1 MRKLSKVGNS
11 VLLFHL
17 LTFSLFVVSC
27 SSDDGYQSHIKEL
40 LMEDM
45 SFTCEGGTQE
55 QEYRHEDLSVYK
67 VSHKESWC
75 SPTLDVNNCKL
86 VVTVKANNTY
96 DARTDTVTLTD
107 TIAKSSRYIT
117 IKQDRNTGLFL
128 DKSYVEASMYGDT
141 VSTKL
146 KYNVNYKVQIPNDCD
161 WVTQGSASKT
171 RGLDS
176 TTLTFYVKENKTYKA
191 RDAVI
196 TVVNMTEKLTDKL
209 KIHQPFNTV
218 FKADSTNFE
227 VNQYGDTITVNLT
240 TNISYDV
247 TIPDTCNWI
256 TKKSSSGVR
265 GQGALTRGTDTKSI
279 IFYIKENKTYHA
291 RNGVVTLSNSGAGA
305 SIEINIKQPFKT
317 EFSLE
322 KKYIEASQYGDTVS
336 IKMTSNVSYDVTI
349 PDDCD
354 WITRAATRKT
364 RGVETSNILLK
375 VAENKTYKEREA
387 VIEVGNED
395 AGVSESITIYQPF
408 NMVFSVDSTSFEVS
422 MDGATFTVNLRHNIG
437 YDVSIPS
444 SCDWLSKVSGARKAG
459 ARNTT
464 SRTLPLQSRRG
475 RGGLTRAST
484 QGTDTTAIV
493 FRASENTTEQER
505 EATITISNKDAG
517 AETKIYVH
525 QPFTTTFSVDST
537 SFEVGTNGGTKT
549 VNLESNIS
557 YDVSIPSDCDWITL
571 QSNSRTRGAS
581 TSSNKSG
588 QGRSN
593 TRGTK
598 TIALVFKVSKNTT
611 GKERSATVTLG
622 NSKLGVSKAISFK
635 QKFESTFS
643 VDTTAVEV
651 DELGGT
657 FGVNV
662 VANVSVS
669 VQPQVSWLSVG
680 SKTGEGD
687 GYWTQNISVSRFTN
701 KTDQRQGKVKFLYA
715 AGNESKT
722 VTVTQK
728 RTLYIKESDVTLTEA
743 GKDSTLTLTNTEAR
757 TVSWSSSNTGV
768 VTVNAGKVRAVAD
781 GTAVIT
787 VRSSDG
793 KYSDTCNITVEI
805 PEPTEEETTGDDETS
820 SGDGTT
826 GDDGTSTGDGS
837 SSGDES
843 ASTSDSGSSSD
854 DNASARARKRVR
866 YNKVRFKR

>member
-1 MRKLSKVGNS
+1 MRKFSIVRVFYL
-11 VLLFHL
+11 L
-17 LTFSLFVVSC
+17 LTPFLLTPFFTSC
-27 SSDDGYQSHIKEL
+27 SSDDNGYHSHIKEL

-55 QEYRHEDLSVYK
+55 QVYRHEDLSVYK

-75 SPTLDVNNCKL
+75 TPTLDVNNCKL

-117 IKQDRNTGLFL
+117 VKQDRNTGLFL
-128 DKSYVEASMYGDT
+128 DKTYVEAKMYGDT

-196 TVVNMTEKLTDKL
+196 TVVNTTENLTDKL
-209 KIHQPFNTV
+209 KIHQPFNLV
-218 FKADSTNFE
+218 FEADSTNFE
-227 VNQYGDTITVNLT
+227 VKQYGDTITVNLK

-256 TKKSSSGVR
+256 TKKSSSGAR
-265 GQGALTRGTDTKSI
+265 GQAALTRGTDTKTLT
-279 IFYIKENKTYHA
+279 FYIKENKTYHA
-291 RNGVVTLSNSGAGA
+291 RSGVVTLGNSDAGA
-305 SIEINIKQPFKT
+305 SIQINIQQPFKT
-317 EFSLE
+317 EFTPE
-322 KKYIEASQYGDTVS
+322 KKYVEASQYGDTVS

-375 VAENKTYKEREA
+375 VAENKTYKERQA
-387 VIEVGNED
+387 VLKVSNED

-408 NMVFSVDSTSFEVS
+408 NTVFSVDSTSFEVS
-422 MDGATFTVNLRHNIG
+422 MDGATFTVNLRHNIS
-437 YDVSIPS
+437 YDVSIPK
-444 SCDWLSKVSGARKAG
+444 SCDWLSKVTG
-459 ARNTT
+459 
-464 SRTLPLQSRRG
+464 SRTA
-475 RGGLTRAST
+475 TT
-484 QGTDTTAIV
+484 HGTDTTAIV
-493 FRASENTTEQER
+493 FRASANTTEQER
-505 EATITISNKDAG
+505 EATITIRNKDAG
-517 AETKIYVH
+517 AEAKIYVH
-525 QPFTTTFSVDST
+525 QPFTTIFNVDST

-549 VNLESNIS
+549 VNVESNIS
-557 YDVSIPSDCDWITL
+557 YEVKIPSDCDWISQ
-571 QSNSRTRGAS
+571 QSNSRSKTR
-581 TSSNKSG
+581 
-588 QGRSN
+588 RSK

-598 TIALVFKVSKNTT
+598 TTALLFKISKNTT
-611 GKERSATVTLG
+611 GKERSATVTIG
-622 NSKLGVSKAISFK
+622 NSSLGVSKAISFK

-643 VDTTAVEV
+643 VDTTAIEV
-651 DELGGT
+651 DEQGGT

-669 VQPQVSWLSVG
+669 VQPQASWLSVG
-680 SKTGEGD
+680 SKTDQGD
-687 GYWTQNISVSRFTN
+687 GYWTQNINVSKFTN
-701 KTDQRQGKVKFLYA
+701 KADQRQGKVKFLYA

-728 RTLYIKESDVTLTEA
+728 RTLYIKESDVMLTEA
-743 GKDSTLTLTNTEAR
+743 GKDSALTLTNTEGR
-757 TVSWSSSNTGV
+757 TVSWSSSNKKV

-781 GTAVIT
+781 GKAVIT
-787 VRSSDG
+787 VKSSDG

-805 PEPTEEETTGDDETS
+805 PEPPEEESTSDDES
-820 SGDGTT
+820 KDGSK
-826 GDDGTSTGDGS
+826 DGSKDESKDGSKDESKDGSKDGSASEKGS
-837 SSGDES
+837 SSGNES
-843 ASTSDSGSSSD
+843 ASNSDSGDSSGN
-854 DNASARARKRVR
+854 NASARAHKRVR
-866 YNKVRFKR
+866 

>member
-1 MRKLSKVGNS
+1 MRKFS
-11 VLLFHL
+11 VVRVFYLL
-17 LTFSLFVVSC
+17 LTPFLLTPFFTSC
-27 SSDDGYQSHIKEL
+27 SDDDGYQSHIKEL

-55 QEYRHEDLSVYK
+55 QVYRHEDLSVYK

-75 SPTLDVNNCKL
+75 TPTLDVNNCKL

-117 IKQDRNTGLFL
+117 VKQDRNIGLFL
-128 DKSYVEASMYGDT
+128 DKTYVEASMYGDT
-141 VSTKL
+141 VSTRL
-146 KYNVNYKVQIPNDCD
+146 MSNINYEVQIPDTCN
-161 WVTQGSASKT
+161 WVTRGGASKT

-176 TTLTFYVKENKTYKA
+176 TTLTFFVKENKTYKA

-196 TVVNMTEKLTDKL
+196 TVINKDENLTDKL
-209 KIHQPFNTV
+209 KIHQPFDLV
-218 FKADSTNFE
+218 FQADSTNFE
-227 VNQYGDTITVNLT
+227 VNMYGDTITVNLT

-247 TIPDTCNWI
+247 TIPDTCSWI
-256 TKKSSSGVR
+256 TKKSSPGAR
-265 GQGALTRGTDTKSI
+265 GQGAMTRGTDTKSI
-279 IFYIKENKTYHA
+279 TFYIKENKTYHA
-291 RNGVVTLSNSGAGA
+291 RTGVVTLGNSDAGA
-305 SIEINIKQPFKT
+305 SIQINIKQPFTT
-317 EFSLE
+317 EFTPE
-322 KKYIEASQYGDTVS
+322 KKYFQASQYGDTVS

-354 WITRAATRKT
+354 WITRASTRKT
-364 RGVETSNILLK
+364 RGVETSYILLK

-387 VIEVGNED
+387 VLKVSNED

-408 NMVFSVDSTSFEVS
+408 NTVFSVDSTSFEVS
-422 MDGATFTVNLRHNIG
+422 MDGATFTVNLRHNIS

-444 SCDWLSKVSGARKAG
+444 SCDWISKVTGSRKAG
-459 ARNTT
+459 ARNAT
-464 SRTLPLQSRRG
+464 SRRLPLLSRRG

-484 QGTDTTAIV
+484 NGTDTTAIV

-517 AETKIYVH
+517 AEAKIYVH
-525 QPFTTTFSVDST
+525 QPFTTTFNVDST

-549 VNLESNIS
+549 VNVESNIS
-557 YDVSIPSDCDWITL
+557 YKVTIPSDCDWITL
-571 QSNSRTRGAS
+571 QSNSC
-581 TSSNKSG
+581 
-588 QGRSN
+588 RSK

-598 TIALVFKVSKNTT
+598 STALLFKISKNTT
-611 GKERSATVTLG
+611 GKERSATVTIG
-622 NSKLGVSKAISFK
+622 NSSLGVSKAISFK

-643 VDTTAVEV
+643 VDTTDIEV
-651 DELGGT
+651 DEQGGT

-662 VANVSVS
+662 VANVSVT
-669 VQPQVSWLSVG
+669 VQPLVSWLTVG
-680 SKTGEGD
+680 GKTGQGD
-687 GYWTQNISVSRFTN
+687 GYWTQNITVSKFTN

-728 RTLYIKESDVTLTEA
+728 RTLYIKESDVMLTEA
-743 GKDSTLTLTNTEAR
+743 GKDSALTLTNTEGR
-757 TVSWSSSNTGV
+757 TVTWSSSNTGV

-805 PEPTEEETTGDDETS
+805 PEPPEEETTSDDETS
-820 SGDGTT
+820 S
-826 GDDGTSTGDGS
+826 DDGSSSGDDGS

-843 ASTSDSGSSSD
+843 AGTSDSGDSSD
-854 DNASARARKRVR
+854 GNATARARKRVR
-866 YNKVRFKR
+866 YNNVRFRR